1 MIISNILLRTVPEHL
16 MAGVS
21 SGQLEVLG
29 SIIRSTSSGKI
40 VAHLQEAAPLANL
53 LARAPLDLVIAPLDL
68 AAQAIQ
74 IGQNEQIKAGID
86 ALRELQTAGLVLN
99 AASIG
104 VSVAGFAML
113 NRKINALQADIGA
126 VHSQLQGIDSKLD
139 ALWKEPWERDR
150 QSLMTL
156 AEKLDESWFLAD
168 GRGELADISSE
179 AHSLANQFHRHAK
192 DALESETFFLVA
204 VPTIEAFAFA
214 SSIRVTARLAMDEN
228 KAALE
233 ASFGSAE
240 KISALVSG
248 IKPENEVL
256 LKLQTQSDLFGTSS
270 WTESLEDQRRRL
282 IFPAARLRSMETS
295 SATSAVT
302 VESLI
307 EHGISG
313 RDWLEAAGTEEH
325 SPLLVWEAGA

>member
-1 MIISNILLRTVPEHL
+1 MIASNILLRSIPEHL
-16 MAGVS
+16 LSGVS

-29 SIIRSTSSGKI
+29 SIIRSTSTGKV

-53 LARAPLDLVIAPLDL
+53 LARSPLDLVTAPLDL

-74 IGQNEQIKAGID
+74 IGQNEQIKAGIA

-104 VSVAGFAML
+104 ISVAGFAML
-113 NRKINALQADIGA
+113 NRKIDALQADIGA
-126 VHSQLQGIDSKLD
+126 VHSALDGIDTKLD
-139 ALWKEPWERDR
+139 ALCKEPWERDR

-156 AEKLDESWFLAD
+156 AEKLDESWFMTD
-168 GRGELADISSE
+168 GRGELADIANE
-179 AHSLANQFHRHAK
+179 AHFLANQFHRDAEQ
-192 DALESETFFLVA
+192 ALEREALFLVA
-204 VPTIEAFAFA
+204 VPTIEAFALA

-233 ASFGSAE
+233 ASFASTE
-240 KISALVSG
+240 KLSALVGSMKPTKAIMLELQSQSG
-248 IKPENEVL
+248 
-256 LKLQTQSDLFGTSS
+256 LFGTPD
-270 WTESLEDQRRRL
+270 WTAMLEEQRRRL
-282 IFPAARLRSMETS
+282 IMPAMRLRSIETS
-295 SATSAVT
+295 HAACGVT

-313 RDWLEAAGTEEH
+313 RAWLEAAGTEENA
-325 SPLLVWEAGA
+325 PLLIWEVGD

>member
-53 LARAPLDLVIAPLDL
+53 LARAPLDLATAPVDL

-113 NRKINALQADIGA
+113 NR
-126 VHSQLQGIDSKLD
+126 
-139 ALWKEPWERDR
+139 
-150 QSLMTL
+150 
-156 AEKLDESWFLAD
+156 
-168 GRGELADISSE
+168 
-179 AHSLANQFHRHAK
+179 
-192 DALESETFFLVA
+192 
-204 VPTIEAFAFA
+204 
-214 SSIRVTARLAMDEN
+214 
-228 KAALE
+228 
-233 ASFGSAE
+233 
-240 KISALVSG
+240 
-248 IKPENEVL
+248 
-256 LKLQTQSDLFGTSS
+256 
-270 WTESLEDQRRRL
+270 
-282 IFPAARLRSMETS
+282 
-295 SATSAVT
+295 
-302 VESLI
+302 
-307 EHGISG
+307 
-313 RDWLEAAGTEEH
+313 
-325 SPLLVWEAGA
+325 

>member
-104 VSVAGFAML
+104 VSVAGFARSM
-113 NRKINALQADIGA
+113 RCKRI
-126 VHSQLQGIDSKLD
+126 S
-139 ALWKEPWERDR
+139 ERFTR
-150 QSLMTL
+150 NFKGSILSLM
-156 AEKLDESWFLAD
+156 
-168 GRGELADISSE
+168 R
-179 AHSLANQFHRHAK
+179 
-192 DALESETFFLVA
+192 
-204 VPTIEAFAFA
+204 
-214 SSIRVTARLAMDEN
+214 
-228 KAALE
+228 
-233 ASFGSAE
+233 
-240 KISALVSG
+240 SG
-248 IKPENEVL
+248 KNL
-256 LKLQTQSDLFGTSS
+256 GK
-270 WTESLEDQRRRL
+270 
-282 IFPAARLRSMETS
+282 
-295 SATSAVT
+295 
-302 VESLI
+302 
-307 EHGISG
+307 GIV
-313 RDWLEAAGTEEH
+313 RA
-325 SPLLVWEAGA
+325 